1 MKYLNKN
8 FSVPVKMTEEQ
19 YNRIFHKVTSPPE
32 ADDSTTASR
41 KIAEKEKDA

>member
-1 MKYLNKN
+1 LKYLQKS
-8 FSVPVKMTEEQ
+8 FSVPVKMSEEQ
-19 YNRIFHKVTSPPE
+19 YTRIFHKVTSPPE